1 MVEGDSNSPTWKFTQ
16 CFGDKGDVED
26 ITEADIISTVEFDHT
41 GNYLATGDKGGRVV
55 LFERN
60 ETKKTCEYKFHTEFQ
75 SHEPEFDYLKSL
87 EIEEKINKIKWCR
100 RQNASHYLLSTNDK
114 TIKLWKVFEKSLK
127 VVAENNLSHDVTPAT
142 STGAGGGAPR
152 PIPQSHFKNASDLK
166 LPRLTHH
173 DTVVAAV
180 PRRTYANAHAYHINS
195 ISVNSDGETF
205 ISSDDLRINL
215 WNLNIQDQS
224 FNIVDIKPANME
236 ELTEVITAAE
246 FHPLSCNWFMYASS
260 KGTIKL
266 ADMRESALCDQHAK
280 LFEQEEDPSSR
291 SFFSEIISS
300 ISDVRFS
307 HDGRYI
313 LSRDYLTV
321 KIWDVNME
329 RQPVKT
335 IPIHEHLRPR
345 LCDTYEND
353 SIFDKFEVVFSGDA
367 KNVMTGSYNNNFMI
381 YPSDPEKETEVVLQA
396 DKSAFKAKK
405 VGIPTPINSST
416 SPSATNGG
424 KKGSSRAGS
433 PGAGAVQGQRMRK
446 ETDADQIDFN
456 KKILHMSWHPFEDSI
471 AIAATNNMPSGLV
484 GDAQTSHGRLSRV
497 RRENCF
503 LNSPNRLGPAFMYM
517 ATTTA
522 AFGYAEMSAV
532 KQWEMRLGSKIRSE
546 AYRILGSRASQIVV
560 KEGKRIKGYG
570 DARRLCHRT
579 LRDSHAHAH
588 PRDGDAMTPK
598 IINAAPSLE
607 KAEMYGIHDQRPTLS
622 KLMGLAGRIFI
633 ETIPQW
639 LSVAAMLSL
648 IFGGC
653 CSNVGTELSARAFP
667 VEPASG
673 TLLTFVQFLFVA
685 VTGYISQFDSSR
697 PPFFLKPN
705 RVPIRRWLINI
716 VLFFSIN
723 VLNNHAFSYDIS
735 VPVHIILRSGGSITT
750 MIAGRLCGKKYSR
763 IQIVAVILLTVGV
776 ITAAWSDAQSKARSK
791 PSSYS
796 FSLVLSAIMGLYTED
811 TYKQYG
817 SHWEENLCY
826 SHLLSLPLFL
836 PFFRSLM
843 DQFMRLA
850 NSPPL
855 KVPLW
860 AEQANLA
867 AFPEMI
873 SHKLPRVYIPS
884 QVAYLILNVLTQ
896 YACIR
901 GVNLL
906 AAASS
911 ALTVTIVLNIRKLVS
926 LLLSIWLFG
935 NRLASGTLLGA
946 VVVFSAAGLY
956 SLDSKKKPS
965 VQHKAESARAG

>member
-1 MVEGDSNSPTWKFTQ
+1 MVEAEGNPTTWKFTQ

-26 ITEADIISTVEFDHT
+26 ITEADIISTVEFDQT

-127 VVAENNLSHDVTPAT
+127 VVAENNLSHELTPGGGVA
-142 STGAGGGAPR
+142 GAGGPVRNPNA
-152 PIPQSHFKNASDLK
+152 HFRTATDLK

-180 PRRTYANAHAYHINS
+180 PRKTYANAHAYHINS

-246 FHPLSCNWFMYASS
+246 FHPISCNWFMYASS

-280 LFEQEEDPSSR
+280 QFEQEEDPSSR

-329 RQPVKT
+329 RTPIKT

-381 YPSDPEKETEVVLQA
+381 YPSDPEKDTEVVLQA

-405 VGIPTPINSST
+405 VGIPTPMNSST
-416 SPSATNGG
+416 SPTGTG
-424 KKGSSRAGS
+424 KKGGSRAGS
-433 PGAGAVQGQRMRK
+433 PAAGAVGQGQRMRK

-471 AIAATNNMPSGLV
+471 AIAATNN
-484 GDAQTSHGRLSRV
+484 
-497 RRENCF
+497 
-503 LNSPNRLGPAFMYM
+503 
-517 ATTTA
+517 
-522 AFGYAEMSAV
+522 
-532 KQWEMRLGSKIRSE
+532 
-546 AYRILGSRASQIVV
+546 
-560 KEGKRIKGYG
+560 
-570 DARRLCHRT
+570 
-579 LRDSHAHAH
+579 
-588 PRDGDAMTPK
+588 
-598 IINAAPSLE
+598 
-607 KAEMYGIHDQRPTLS
+607 
-622 KLMGLAGRIFI
+622 
-633 ETIPQW
+633 
-639 LSVAAMLSL
+639 
-648 IFGGC
+648 
-653 CSNVGTELSARAFP
+653 
-667 VEPASG
+667 
-673 TLLTFVQFLFVA
+673 LF
-685 VTGYISQFDSSR
+685 
-697 PPFFLKPN
+697 
-705 RVPIRRWLINI
+705 
-716 VLFFSIN
+716 
-723 VLNNHAFSYDIS
+723 
-735 VPVHIILRSGGSITT
+735 
-750 MIAGRLCGKKYSR
+750 
-763 IQIVAVILLTVGV
+763 
-776 ITAAWSDAQSKARSK
+776 
-791 PSSYS
+791 
-796 FSLVLSAIMGLYTED
+796 
-811 TYKQYG
+811 
-817 SHWEENLCY
+817 
-826 SHLLSLPLFL
+826 
-836 PFFRSLM
+836 
-843 DQFMRLA
+843 
-850 NSPPL
+850 
-855 KVPLW
+855 
-860 AEQANLA
+860 
-867 AFPEMI
+867 
-873 SHKLPRVYIPS
+873 
-884 QVAYLILNVLTQ
+884 
-896 YACIR
+896 
-901 GVNLL
+901 
-906 AAASS
+906 
-911 ALTVTIVLNIRKLVS
+911 
-926 LLLSIWLFG
+926 
-935 NRLASGTLLGA
+935 
-946 VVVFSAAGLY
+946 VFSAL
-956 SLDSKKKPS
+956 
-965 VQHKAESARAG
+965 